1 MSAGICVFASHAPD
15 AYFWKS
21 SPGFTD
27 MSRDVRSTPQLP
39 SCALPGTFAVL
50 ETAAWVVCAE
60 ALVTTMAVEAASIAA
75 AARTNAFLLIMLMKF
90 PANAMR

>member
-1 MSAGICVFASHAPD
+1 M
-15 AYFWKS
+15 
-21 SPGFTD
+21 
-27 MSRDVRSTPQLP
+27 P

-50 ETAAWVVCAE
+50 EAAADVVCAE
-60 ALVTTMAVEAASIAA
+60 APVTTMAVDAASIAA